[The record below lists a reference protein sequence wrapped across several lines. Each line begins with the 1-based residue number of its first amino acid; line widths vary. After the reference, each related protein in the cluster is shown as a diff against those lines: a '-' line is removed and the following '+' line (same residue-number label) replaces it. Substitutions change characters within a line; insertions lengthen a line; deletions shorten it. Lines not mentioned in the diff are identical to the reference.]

1 MADRPDIITWLASD
15 GGHAAL
21 AGALGGVVRWL
32 TLQHSWREGFTTL
45 IVGAICAIY
54 IGPLA
59 LPIMEQTLGK
69 IVPNGDMAGLTSFL
83 TGIGGISLSGMVID
97 VFQRRRAEIAKGGED
112 EK

>member
-1 MADRPDIITWLASD
+1 MADRPDILTWLASD

-32 TLQHSWREGFTTL
+32 TLQHSWREGITTL
-45 IVGAICAIY
+45 VVGSICAIY

-59 LPIMEQTLGK
+59 LPILEQTLGK
-69 IVPNGDMAGLTSFL
+69 IVQNGDMAGLASFL
-83 TGIGGISLSGMVID
+83 TGIGGLSLSGIVID
-97 VFQRRRAEIAKGGED
+97 VFHRRRAEILKDGDD